1 MKMYLLRKGLMSDMK
16 FVDHIRLDKIKDFNN
31 LLEKAEKYIQY
42 EEVQKVDKAMTSR
55 SEKQIENPHD
65 KKFGKDGER
74 FD

>member
-42 EEVQKVDKAMTSR
+42 EEVQKVDKTITTRNFAFYNT
-55 SEKQIENPHD
+55 
-65 KKFGKDGER
+65 
-74 FD
+74 